1 MFLKTAF
8 PSALVK
14 TEAMMPL
21 PLHLSRPTG
30 TKKEERVAYLC
41 EPQVNFSRNISAFG
55 WLEDVGNRTL
65 TNTVIC
71 RGQPGL

>member
-1 MFLKTAF
+1 MMIKILRQLCFFIWKLKLMFLKTAF
-8 PSALVK
+8 PRALVK

-21 PLHLSRPTG
+21 PLHFSRPTG

-55 WLEDVGNRTL
+55 
-65 TNTVIC
+65 
-71 RGQPGL
+71 